1 MSTLKII
8 GLVLLLILLMP
19 LGGTVG
25 AQDWCRVADAR
36 TDAATRVLNGTDK
49 TPLMA
54 GAFNNCSS
62 STQSTSRLEFDGV
75 RGDVAGPDSKVA
87 ADVAAFLVAGGGFAC
102 GPDLACEPA
111 TQYCAVVIGGP
122 KGVPPG
128 YGCVAPPEAIFS
140 PTCENIPDIGA
151 GCECQELNGGIT
163 VTCTAP

>member
-1 MSTLKII
+1 MSTLKFI

-25 AQDWCRVADAR
+25 AQDWCRIANAQ
-36 TDAATRVLNGTDK
+36 TDAATRVLNRTDK
-49 TPLMA
+49 TPVMT

-62 STQSTSRLEFDGV
+62 LTQSTYRPEFDGA
-75 RGDVAGPDSKVA
+75 RGDVAGPDGKAA
-87 ADVAAFLVAGGGFAC
+87 ADVVAFLVAGEGVAC
-102 GPDLACEPA
+102 GPDLACDPER
-111 TQYCAVVIGGP
+111 QYCAVVIGGP

-128 YGCVAPPEAIFS
+128 YSCVDVSDATFS
-140 PTCENIPDIGA
+140 PTCENIPDIGV